1 MKITIIILLSIP
13 FLSWSQ
19 NQKQGYDNDKYESA
33 KVAFITNR
41 LDLTSEQAE
50 KFWPIFRKYNTERKS
65 IMMEISGITK
75 ESSEPLSDPKAK
87 ELLEKRFVLH
97 QKLLNREKE
106 FYLEIG
112 KVISIQQALQL
123 SEINKEFARLL
134 YRKNQGKI
142 N

>member
-1 MKITIIILLSIP
+1 MKITIIILLFIP

-19 NQKQGYDNDKYESA
+19 NQHQGYDKDKYESA

-41 LDLTSEQAE
+41 LDLTTEQAE
-50 KFWPIFRKYNTERKS
+50 KFWPIFRKYNTEHKS
-65 IMMEISGITK
+65 IMVEISGITK
-75 ESSEPLSDPKAK
+75 ESSEALSDTKAK
-87 ELLEKRFVLH
+87 ELLEKRFVLQ